1 MTNFGPKLLGLYLQ
15 LGGGIAIGWLL
26 GRWLPPSVALRLG
39 QWLFWVGVPLS
50 IFSFLRQTDLSGGV
64 WIAPIAAWAAML
76 LGIALAALWLHRSS
90 RLVGTR
96 TGDRPPSPWTKPAQ
110 GSFLLS
116 SMVGNTGYLGY
127 PIALIIAGPQHFG
140 WALFYDLIG
149 STVGAYGL
157 GVLIAARY
165 GMSAPSNLQ
174 MLQALLKNPALASL
188 LLGLLWKDQPMPALL
203 EQTLSYLAWSVIG
216 VALVLLG
223 MRLSQIST
231 WDQWPHAIASL
242 AIKMLIVPLVLG
254 AALPWLGLSSPAQ
267 QVLMLQMA
275 MPPAF
280 ATLVITEAYD
290 LDRGLTVTSL
300 AVGTFGLLILL
311 PFWLWLFSFAG
322 GAV

>member
-39 QWLFWVGVPLS
+39 QSLFWVGVPLS

-76 LGIALAALWLHRSS
+76 LGIALATLWIRRSS
-90 RLVGTR
+90 QRWGPGTD
-96 TGDRPPSPWTKPAQ
+96 GPLSPWTRPSQ

-127 PIALIIAGPQHFG
+127 PIALIIAGPQYFG

-149 STVGAYGL
+149 STIGAYGL

-203 EQTLSYLAWSVIG
+203 EQTLSHLAWGVIG

-223 MRLSQIST
+223 MRLGQIST
-231 WDQWPHAIASL
+231 WDQWPRAIASL
-242 AIKMLIVPLVLG
+242 TIKMLIVPLVLG

-267 QVLMLQMA
+267 QVLILQMA

-290 LDRGLTVTSL
+290 LDRSLTVTSL
-300 AVGTFGLLILL
+300 AVGTFSLLIVL
-311 PFWLWLFSFAG
+311 PFWLWLFDFTASSA
-322 GAV
+322 